1 MRRPLSLPTS
11 PGGIRAVVCV
21 LALGLVAACSG
32 SSGSDGA
39 VRSSSTTG
47 RATSTTTRPDPA
59 ADGHLALG
67 ALLPATGPVSAVSP
81 AFGTPVQLAVDE
93 INVSGGVNGQP
104 VSLAVADDASDPAT
118 GRAALAALVANQ
130 HVDAVIGPS
139 SSQVAADLMPG
150 LADHHVVLC
159 SGANT
164 AGALSAIDSGGWYFR
179 TAPPDRLQAVAL
191 AMLLRA
197 DGRARPLVVAP
208 PTGVDPAFV
217 TQVLTALRA
226 AGLRPVA
233 ARERDLASGPALA
246 QTMDRGRADAVL
258 LLGVPDA
265 VAPVLRGL
273 VDAGKGPLQV
283 PTYGNDALQSA
294 ELGTKVDPANQA
306 VVAGMKGTTP
316 AGSPAG
322 IDHPFGARLAAT
334 GTDPFFSASAYDCTM
349 LVALAAVAARSD
361 RAEAIRTHL
370 PALLTG
376 RHDCRGFADCATR
389 LGRRESVHYRGA
401 FSTYDRWRRNEPGSG
416 AYDVW
421 TMSLDAHPVIGP
433 AQNQIRVG

>member
-1 MRRPLSLPTS
+1 MHRPPASLRL
-11 PGGIRAVVCV
+11 RAVAGA
-21 LALGLVAACSG
+21 LTLGLIAACSG
-32 SSGSDGA
+32 SGDSGPGRA
-39 VRSSSTTG
+39 VLSST
-47 RATSTTTRPDPA
+47 TSTTTRPDPA

-93 INVSGGVNGQP
+93 INVSGGVDGQP

-118 GRAALAALVANQ
+118 ARAALAGLVDDQ

-139 SSQVAADLMPG
+139 SSQLAADLMPG
-150 LADHHVVLC
+150 LADDHVVMC

-164 AGALSAIDSGGWYFR
+164 AGALSTIDSGGFYFR

-191 AMLLRA
+191 ARLLRA

-217 TQVLTALRA
+217 TQVVTALRA
-226 AGLRPVA
+226 AGLHPVVP
-233 ARERDLASGPALA
+233 RERDLASGPALA
-246 QTMDRGRADAVL
+246 RTMERGRADAVL
-258 LLGVPDA
+258 LLGAPDA

-273 VDAGKGPLQV
+273 VAAGKGPAQV
-283 PTYGNDALQSA
+283 PTYGNDSLQSA
-294 ELGTKVDPANQA
+294 DFGAAVDPANQA
-306 VVAGMKGTTP
+306 IVAGMKGTTP

-322 IDHPFGARLAAT
+322 IDHPFAARLAAT
-334 GTDPFFSASAYDCTM
+334 GTDPFFSASAYDCTV
-349 LVALAAVAARSD
+349 LVALAAVAAGSD

-376 RHDCRGFADCATR
+376 RHDCTGFADCAAR
-389 LGRRESVHYRGA
+389 LGRRETVHYRGA
-401 FSTYDRWRRNEPGSG
+401 FSAYDRWRRTEPGSG
-416 AYDVW
+416 TYDVW
-421 TMSLDAHPVIGP
+421 TMGLDAHPALGP
-433 AQNQIRVG
+433 PENQIRVG